1 MFISNCGRNRLRA
14 EHLMRALLLIF
25 FLSAE
30 NERERVLKTD
40 TLFRTNI
47 DIFECFFLQYTTE
60 FIRFSSPLNQKKKNS
75 FVVLFSRSNKR
86 AIADQIFSGLEKI
99 LSILLGFRKHVR
111 YVACMRARKLSLDN
125 EKLFEKK
132 KRKYVLIFVF
142 WKTSKQKWLT
152 LCQICLF
159 YSLFTHCG
167 GRML

>member
-1 MFISNCGRNRLRA
+1 MA
-14 EHLMRALLLIF
+14 EIVCVLNTLCEPCY

-60 FIRFSSPLNQKKKNS
+60 FIRFSSPLNQKKKTVSWSCSVGVAN
-75 FVVLFSRSNKR
+75 VPLLIKFSQDWKR
-86 AIADQIFSGLEKI
+86 YLAFFLVSESTYGML
-99 LSILLGFRKHVR
+99 H
-111 YVACMRARKLSLDN
+111 ACAQESSASTMRNCWK
-125 EKLFEKK
+125 KK

>member
-30 NERERVLKTD
+30 NERERVFKTD

-60 FIRFSSPLNQKKKNS
+60 FIRFSSPLNQKKNS
-75 FVVLFSRSNKR
+75 FVVLFSRSSKR

-132 KRKYVLIFVF
+132 KRKYGLIFVF
-142 WKTSKQKWLT
+142 
-152 LCQICLF
+152 
-159 YSLFTHCG
+159 
-167 GRML
+167 

>member
-47 DIFECFFLQYTTE
+47 DIFECFVLQYTTE
-60 FIRFSSPLNQKKKNS
+60 FTRFSLPLNQKKNS
-75 FVVLFSRSNKR
+75 LVVLFSRSSRR

-99 LSILLGFRKHVR
+99 LSILLGFRKYVR
-111 YVACMRARKLSLDN
+111 YVACMRATRKLSIDN
-125 EKLFEKK
+125 EKMFEKK
-132 KRKYVLIFVF
+132 GENTF
-142 WKTSKQKWLT
+142 
-152 LCQICLF
+152 
-159 YSLFTHCG
+159 
-167 GRML
+167 

>member
-1 MFISNCGRNRLRA
+1 MA
-14 EHLMRALLLIF
+14 EIVCVLNTLCEPCY

-60 FIRFSSPLNQKKKNS
+60 FIRFSSPLNQKKKTVSWSCSVRVANVP
-75 FVVLFSRSNKR
+75 F
-86 AIADQIFSGLEKI
+86 ADQIFSGLEKI

-111 YVACMRARKLSLDN
+111 YVACMHARKLSLDN

-132 KRKYVLIFVF
+132 KKENTF
-142 WKTSKQKWLT
+142 
-152 LCQICLF
+152 
-159 YSLFTHCG
+159 
-167 GRML
+167 

>member
-60 FIRFSSPLNQKKKNS
+60 FIRFSSPLNQKKNS
-75 FVVLFSRSNKR
+75 FEVLFSRSSKR

-132 KRKYVLIFVF
+132 KENTF
-142 WKTSKQKWLT
+142 
-152 LCQICLF
+152 
-159 YSLFTHCG
+159 
-167 GRML
+167 

>member
-1 MFISNCGRNRLRA
+1 MFISNCGRNRLPA

-30 NERERVLKTD
+30 NERERVFKTD

-75 FVVLFSRSNKR
+75 FVVLFSRSSKR

-99 LSILLGFRKHVR
+99 LSILGFRKHVR

-125 EKLFEKK
+125 EKLFKK

-159 YSLFTHCG
+159 YSLFTHFG
-167 GRML
+167 GRTL

>member
-75 FVVLFSRSNKR
+75 FVVLFSRSSKR
-86 AIADQIFSGLEKI
+86 AIADQIFSGLEKT

-111 YVACMRARKLSLDN
+111 
-125 EKLFEKK
+125 
-132 KRKYVLIFVF
+132 
-142 WKTSKQKWLT
+142 
-152 LCQICLF
+152 
-159 YSLFTHCG
+159 
-167 GRML
+167 

>member
-75 FVVLFSRSNKR
+75 FVVLFSRSSKR

-99 LSILLGFRKHVR
+99 LSILGFREHVR

-142 WKTSKQKWLT
+142 
-152 LCQICLF
+152 
-159 YSLFTHCG
+159 
-167 GRML
+167 

>member
-14 EHLMRALLLIF
+14 EHLMRALLLPLRWKWTGKSVKDWYLVPYKHWHIRMFLFTIYNWIYQIF
-25 FLSAE
+25 LTS
-30 NERERVLKTD
+30 
-40 TLFRTNI
+40 
-47 DIFECFFLQYTTE
+47 Q
-60 FIRFSSPLNQKKKNS
+60 PKKKNS
-75 FVVLFSRSNKR
+75 FVVLFSRSSKR

-111 YVACMRARKLSLDN
+111 YVACMLARKLSLDN

>member
-14 EHLMRALLLIF
+14 EHLMRALLLVF

-60 FIRFSSPLNQKKKNS
+60 FIRFSSPLNQKKKTVSWSCSVGVAN
-75 FVVLFSRSNKR
+75 VPLLIKFSQDWKR
-86 AIADQIFSGLEKI
+86 YLAFFLVSESTYGML
-99 LSILLGFRKHVR
+99 H
-111 YVACMRARKLSLDN
+111 ACAQESSASTMRNCWK
-125 EKLFEKK
+125 KK

-142 WKTSKQKWLT
+142 
-152 LCQICLF
+152 
-159 YSLFTHCG
+159 
-167 GRML
+167 

>member
-60 FIRFSSPLNQKKKNS
+60 FIRFSSPLNQKKNS
-75 FVVLFSRSNKR
+75 FVVLFSRSSKR

-132 KRKYVLIFVF
+132 KENTF
-142 WKTSKQKWLT
+142 
-152 LCQICLF
+152 
-159 YSLFTHCG
+159 
-167 GRML
+167 

>member
-1 MFISNCGRNRLRA
+1 MA
-14 EHLMRALLLIF
+14 EIVCVLNTLCEPCY

-60 FIRFSSPLNQKKKNS
+60 FIRFSSPLNQKKKTVSWSCSVGVANVP
-75 FVVLFSRSNKR
+75 F
-86 AIADQIFSGLEKI
+86 ADQIFSGLEKI

-132 KRKYVLIFVF
+132 KENTF
-142 WKTSKQKWLT
+142 
-152 LCQICLF
+152 
-159 YSLFTHCG
+159 
-167 GRML
+167 